1 MKKSILFTVVALAA
15 VTASAADI
23 TKEAFLAKK
32 KAQAETA
39 GTAYVEKNALGYFNR
54 VDTNQDGV
62 MSDAEQAAEKAAQ
75 AAKKEA
81 QAAEKAAK

>member
-1 MKKSILFTVVALAA
+1 MKKSILFTAITLAA
-15 VTASAADI
+15 ITASAADI

-54 VDTNQDGV
+54 VDTNKDGI
-62 MSDAEQAAEKAAQ
+62 MSDAEQAADKAAQ
-75 AAKKEA
+75 AA
-81 QAAEKAAK
+81 AAAAKKAAQ